1 MTQSQNEFFIEKE
14 QLPVAI
20 TLVTG
25 EELNGSLFVQPT
37 WRRPSIEF
45 DAPVLLNLPDTYIP
59 LQLAN
64 GKTRLI
70 AKAQVVLMRGS
81 SAEPDDNRVD
91 GLGDPAAVVMRC
103 SNGTIVRGDLMIA
116 RVTSNMRVLDYL
128 NRSAEEFILLHE
140 PNGAVLVNRRHIVV
154 VHDESDAAA

>member
-1 MTQSQNEFFIEKE
+1 MTQTHNEFFIEKE

-25 EELNGSLFVQPT
+25 EELCGSLFVQPT

-70 AKAQVVLMRGS
+70 AKAQIVLMRGS
-81 SAEPDDNRVD
+81 SADQGANGEE
-91 GLGDPAAVVMRC
+91 LGDPAAVVLRC
-103 SNGTIVRGDLMIA
+103 SNGTVVRGDLMIA

>member
-1 MTQSQNEFFIEKE
+1 MTQAQNEFFIEKE

-20 TLVTG
+20 TMVTG
-25 EELNGSLFVQPT
+25 EELCGSLFIQPT

-45 DAPVLLNLPDTYIP
+45 DAPVLLHLPEAYFP

-70 AKAQVVLMRGS
+70 AKGQVVLMRGNG
-81 SAEPDDNRVD
+81 ADDEKSD
-91 GLGDPAAVVMRC
+91 EALGDPAPVVMRC
-103 SNGTIVRGDLMIA
+103 TNGMVVRGELMIA

-128 NRSAEEFILLHE
+128 NRSHEEFILLHE
-140 PNGAVLVNRRHIVV
+140 KDGAVLVNRRHIVV
-154 VHDESDAAA
+154 VHDESDGAA